1 MQGSDCFVPRAIGYD
16 TINGWLAI
24 QKKYT
29 NRQSLLDLEFQR
41 APVRSADGARLDN
54 CTLSSP
60 AHQLQLAKMIGYSER
75 GQEYLIYLIGH
86 LHASA
91 VP

>member
-1 MQGSDCFVPRAIGYD
+1 MQGGDCFVPWAIGYD
-16 TINGWLAI
+16 TINSWLAI

-41 APVRSADGARLDN
+41 EPVRSVDDARLDN
-54 CTLSSP
+54 YTPGSP
-60 AHQLQLAKMIGYSER
+60 AHQLRLAKIIGYSER
-75 GQEYLIYLIGH
+75 GHEYLIGH
-86 LHASA
+86 LPASA